1 MKGVIWCNKIEDGNI
16 ELQRMID
23 NYERMSYTTVSQ
35 VISKNNSRVVFD
47 NGDVWEVRH
56 PSEDVRGV
64 RCNISYIDRTID
76 RYTVDT
82 LIRKTMILTPY
93 TAYKY
98 FYPASK
104 QDLEVEI

>member
-16 ELQRMID
+16 ELQRMI
-23 NYERMSYTTVSQ
+23 
-35 VISKNNSRVVFD
+35 D

-98 FYPASK
+98 FYPAS